1 MNQQERIMKGKYTD
15 AIREAVAQAGSLS
28 LSQLTGAL
36 GYTEAQVYKAVKDGA
51 IYWRRDGSLG
61 AI

>member
-1 MNQQERIMKGKYTD
+1 MKKGKYTD

-51 IYWRRDGSLG
+51 IYWRRDGLLG